1 MLILSRKIDESIV
14 IGEEIEV
21 SIVDIKGDQVK
32 LGIKAP
38 KDVKVYRQEVFTAI
52 QNENKAAAQTGTQLP
67 KIDFFEGA
75 NTGKKG
81 EDSGGS
87 TESGS
92 SAPSGTSASSSTSG
106 TAGSSGSSSSSGQAD
121 SSHTSST

>member
-14 IGEEIEV
+14 IGEDIEV

-67 KIDFFEGA
+67 KLDFFDKA
-75 NTGKKG
+75 NVGKESKG
-81 EDSGGS
+81 PGG
-87 TESGS
+87 
-92 SAPSGTSASSSTSG
+92 SASSNTK
-106 TAGSSGSSSSSGQAD
+106 D
-121 SSHTSST
+121 SS

>member
-14 IGEEIEV
+14 IGENIEV

-67 KIDFFEGA
+67 KIDFFDRDKA
-75 NTGKKG
+75 GKKSKKSG
-81 EDSGGS
+81 NSGGA
-87 TESGS
+87 S
-92 SAPSGTSASSSTSG
+92 SAGSRSA
-106 TAGSSGSSSSSGQAD
+106 ADSSGSSREED
-121 SSHTSST
+121 R